1 MATLASNELAPSSKE
16 GALTTM
22 TEVHE
27 PEIREQITSETDPAK
42 SSPLP
47 LVQPLPFTDVL
58 LEVDSSEKWR
68 RKLSA
73 LSSITL
79 QCLMLGVV
87 LVVPLMFTEAL
98 PKQQLLTML
107 IGPPPPPPPPPPAAA
122 IPAQIVRHVDSDLM
136 DGGLRT
142 PSRIPQKVEMIRE
155 TEAPAPLMTGGGV
168 VGGVPGGIAGGQ
180 LGGVI
185 GGIVSSTSRLPS
197 LPRLVME
204 APTRIRVSQ
213 GVVEGMVIHKVEPTY
228 PLLARQARIQGEVML
243 AAIISKEGTIH
254 NLQLVSGHPLLIPA
268 APQAVQQWRYRPYLL
283 NGEAVEVETTIL
295 VTFRFAN

>member
-1 MATLASNELAPSSKE
+1 M
-16 GALTTM
+16 TTM

-27 PEIREQITSETDPAK
+27 PEIREQNTRQTGISK
-42 SSPLP
+42 SSPRRF
-47 LVQPLPFTDVL
+47 VQPLLFADVL
-58 LEVDSSEKWR
+58 LEVDRTEKWR
-68 RKLSA
+68 RKLST

-79 QCLMLGVV
+79 QCLALGVV
-87 LVVPLMFTEAL
+87 LAVPLMFTEAL
-98 PKQQLLTML
+98 PRQQLLTML
-107 IGPPPPPPPPPPAAA
+107 VAPPPPPPPPPAAA
-122 IPAQIVRHVDSDLM
+122 IPAAQIVRHVDSDLM

-168 VGGVPGGIAGGQ
+168 VGGVPGGIPGGQ

-197 LPRLVME
+197 LPRL
-204 APTRIRVSQ
+204 APQVPKRIRISQ

-228 PLLARQARIQGEVML
+228 PLLARQARIQGEVAL
-243 AAIISKEGTIH
+243 AAIISKEGTIR
-254 NLQLVSGHPLLIPA
+254 NLQLVSGYPLLIPA
-268 APQAVQQWRYRPYLL
+268 ALQAVQQLRYRPYLL
-283 NGEAVEVETTIL
+283 NGEAVEVETTII